1 MSSNKSNKNFNK
13 ENIYS
18 SSDNDSLFESSEI
31 LKNNEKILPIDKK
44 RKNDD
49 FSSLSKRDFSATY
62 LILRTLIVLIILFSG
77 IYFFNK
83 GITIYEQKIDLEFK
97 KNQMLSPVLRE
108 VTLIKSVDFDKVDD
122 KNSFF
127 KKQILNWKLSE
138 SNLVSAKNLELRGN
152 TQEAIE
158 LCHKSL
164 RDNPANLDT
173 LKFLVELYEKNEN
186 YLEAINTIFRLLTT
200 DNNQPDLII
209 KLINLLYSID
219 DYSSVINI
227 SSYYNDNYTFN
238 YDVNLLRANSYF
250 KNNSYDE
257 AISLY
262 KRLLLDNP
270 GDLSPINALINI
282 YFIKKD
288 YVNARLLLDN
298 NYEKFHRDEK
308 FYYNYAL
315 CNAELGDVKK
325 VCDILSKANK
335 IFGPF
340 KIKSWLNNPIYSKFS
355 EDRFFKIFVRRI
367 DNKIDEIKNLNN

>member
-288 YVNARLLLDN
+288 YVNARSLLDN

-355 EDRFFKIFVRRI
+355 EDRFFKIFVKRI

>member
-44 RKNDD
+44 RKKDD

>member
-355 EDRFFKIFVRRI
+355 EDRFFKIFVKRI